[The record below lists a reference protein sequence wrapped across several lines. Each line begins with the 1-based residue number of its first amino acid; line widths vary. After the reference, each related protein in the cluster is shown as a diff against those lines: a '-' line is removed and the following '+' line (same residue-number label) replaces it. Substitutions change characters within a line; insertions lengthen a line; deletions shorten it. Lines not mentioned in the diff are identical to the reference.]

1 MFNTQGSKRS
11 IRSEEAPQANPSTAI
26 LHEKRREI
34 KHQFGQFENSPVTS
48 RKPQSFFCWVYDS
61 GLSLTAKAKSQCAT
75 LPIYYYLLSAVKIL
89 FKV

>member
-48 RKPQSFFCWVYDS
+48 RKP
-61 GLSLTAKAKSQCAT
+61 
-75 LPIYYYLLSAVKIL
+75 
-89 FKV
+89 